1 MYLGDYKMTKISR
14 VTDNYSNDM
23 ASKRKNT
30 SKSQNSDSL
39 LWGIFGGSAG
49 LITGGIL
56 SVNLEVSAWSKA
68 VDKGIIDPWTMA
80 NSNRVKMVNWER
92 KNFPKM
98 KELLMKGK
106 LALPIILSTTALF
119 GITAATVYQLSQKM
133 KTHRLDETQQ
143 NTKTN

>member
-1 MYLGDYKMTKISR
+1 MTKISR

-23 ASKRKNT
+23 KFEKASKRKNT

-56 SVNLEVSAWSKA
+56 SVNLEVGAWSKA

-106 LALPIILSTTALF
+106 LALPIILGTTALF
-119 GITAATVYQLSQKM
+119 GVTAATVYQLSQKM
-133 KTHRLDETQQ
+133 KTRKLGETQQ
-143 NTKTN
+143 NTKTS